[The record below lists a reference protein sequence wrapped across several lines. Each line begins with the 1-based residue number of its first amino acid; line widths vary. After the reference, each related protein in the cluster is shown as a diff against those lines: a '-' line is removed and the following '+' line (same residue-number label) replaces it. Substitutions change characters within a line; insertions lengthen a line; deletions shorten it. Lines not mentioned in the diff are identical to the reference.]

1 MLHLEYA
8 EYRYSACKKEIKNV
22 VQQCTT
28 CTKAFFHPGCIFRHK
43 ILKRDELVKC
53 EGPFKEIENESDKV
67 EMRKTPTVSR
77 ERLGSTG
84 STGSRGATVT
94 SSGANKQQKE
104 RKN

>member
-1 MLHLEYA
+1 MPTWMT
-8 EYRYSACKKEIKNV
+8 
-22 VQQCTT
+22 QQARTL
-28 CTKAFFHPGCIFRHK
+28 RHK

-67 EMRKTPTVSR
+67 EMRKTPTASGGR

-94 SSGANKQQKE
+94 SSGANKQQGMEGKIDWLVNTVKEMRDEVVCKKE
-104 RKN
+104 RR